1 MIGLDSKELFSVIES
16 HIFLIALCLF
26 LLIGAAKLI
35 LEEFIALLTL
45 WYKLLAIVRE
55 HLRLSSTVPQP
66 QMPSERTAENQLLFP
81 RER

>member
-55 HLRLSSTVPQP
+55 KKSMSSTVPQP
-66 QMPSERTAENQLLFP
+66 QMPSRRTAENQLLFP
-81 RER
+81 REK